1 MYVNKYETE
10 TELLINKQVFIN
22 IYILLSRMLARGVIL
37 ILKNTPQIAQ
47 YAKRLLWHWIFWMCF
62 STFVEW
68 KSIKTF
74 LTMEWSITFQNP
86 IKWHNNLFEC
96 IVSNWYIEYWM
107 WFYESS
113 MVVTIFRLYWSLLQ
127 EELIDNLR
135 YNKIPKLKRKPLW
148 GFLY

>member
-1 MYVNKYETE
+1 MTWSFKTSYMTTHLWFIVFLKETNHMFE
-10 TELLINKQVFIN
+10 INMKLKLNFWLINKFLL

-86 IKWHNNLFEC
+86 IKWHNNLWFH
-96 IVSNWYIEYWM
+96 IFKLVYWILN
-107 WFYESS
+107 
-113 MVVTIFRLYWSLLQ
+113 VV
-127 EELIDNLR
+127 
-135 YNKIPKLKRKPLW
+135 LW
-148 GFLY
+148 EFDGCDHF